1 MGYMQHSIAA
11 KYAAWPSAR
20 FVRPAGREW
29 ERRLG
34 LHSSLS
40 FQRAATRHT
49 ILRPSR
55 GGLVVTGWRP
65 VTTRRNTPPSG
76 LPRAAVTIRWTSGR
90 LQAADRHSSLAAAPW
105 RG

>member
-1 MGYMQHSIAA
+1 MQHSIAA
-11 KYAAWPSAR
+11 RFAAWPAAR

-40 FQRAATRHT
+40 FQRAATRLT
-49 ILRPSR
+49 ILRPSH
-55 GGLVVTGWRP
+55 GGLVAPGWRP
-65 VTTRRNTPPSG
+65 VTTRRNSPRNG
-76 LPRAAVTIRWTSGR
+76 LPRAAVTIRWIGGR
-90 LQAADRHSSLAAAPW
+90 PQADRTSSLAAAPW

>member
-1 MGYMQHSIAA
+1 MQHSIAA
-11 KYAAWPSAR
+11 KYAAWPAAR

-34 LHSSLS
+34 LHSSIP
-40 FQRAATRHT
+40 FQRAATRLT

-55 GGLVVTGWRP
+55 AGLLVSGWCP
-65 VTTRRNTPPSG
+65 VTTRRDFPRSG
-76 LPRAAVTIRWTSGR
+76 LPRAAVTIRWTGAR
-90 LQAADRHSSLAAAPW
+90 PQADRRSSLAAALW

>member
-1 MGYMQHSIAA
+1 MQHSIAA
-11 KYAAWPSAR
+11 KYEAWPAAR

-40 FQRAATRHT
+40 FQRASTRQT
-49 ILRPSR
+49 ILRPSH
-55 GGLVVTGWRP
+55 GGLQISGWRP
-65 VTTRRNTPPSG
+65 VTARGSAPRSG
-76 LPRAAVTIRWTSGR
+76 LVRAAVTIHWAGGR
-90 LQAADRHSSLAAAPW
+90 PQADRRSSLAEAPW

>member
-1 MGYMQHSIAA
+1 MQHSIAA
-11 KYAAWPSAR
+11 KYAAWPAAR

-40 FQRAATRHT
+40 FQRAATRLT
-49 ILRPSR
+49 ILRPSH
-55 GGLVVTGWRP
+55 GGLLVSGWRP
-65 VTTRRNTPPSG
+65 VTARPSCPPSG
-76 LPRAAVTIRWTSGR
+76 LPRAAVTICWTGAR
-90 LQAADRHSSLAAAPW
+90 PQADRRSSLAAAPW